1 MNRPRIK
8 AGLVALVGTA
18 AIALLSGCDAK
29 ENADLANGRELFNA
43 GCARCHAL
51 KEAGATAQIG
61 PDLDAAFAAAR
72 ASGQDQ
78 DTIEGVVSAQIAEP
92 RATDETNP
100 TYMPAD
106 IFEGQEA
113 EDVSAYVGN
122 VAGVPGIAPPVAP
135 GGPGGQIFA
144 TNGCAACHTLGVA
157 QSAGNVGPNLD
168 NDLPGQSPDMIR
180 QSIVDPEA
188 MIVEGF
194 GAGIMPA
201 TYGDSIPPED
211 LDTLVNFLATC
222 AGVGTSA
229 NGDEPAYQ
237 DDGSCPGGGSAS
249 GGGSGSAGGSSG
261 GSSGSASGSGGSS
274 GSGGGSQKSN
284 KK

>member
-8 AGLVALVGTA
+8 AGLVALMGTA

-29 ENADLANGRELFNA
+29 ENADLANGRELFIA
-43 GCARCHAL
+43 KCGTCHAM
-51 KEAGATAQIG
+51 KEAATTAQIG
-61 PDLDAAFAAAR
+61 PDLDGAFANAR

-92 RATDETNP
+92 RATDESNP

-106 IFEGQEA
+106 LVEGQDA

-122 VAGVPGIAPPVAP
+122 VAGVPGIEAPVAP
-135 GGPGGQIFA
+135 GGPGGQVFA

-168 NDLPGQSPDMIR
+168 NELPGQSPDMIR
-180 QSIVDPEA
+180 QSIVDPNA

-194 GAGIMPA
+194 GADIMPL
-201 TYGDSIPPED
+201 TYGDSIPPDD
-211 LDTLVNFLATC
+211 LDTLVNFLTTC

-229 NGDEPAYQ
+229 NGDEPAYE
-237 DDGSCPGGGSAS
+237 DDGSCPAGDSAS
-249 GGGSGSAGGSSG
+249 GGGE
-261 GSSGSASGSGGSS
+261 
-274 GSGGGSQKSN
+274 KS
-284 KK
+284 KKK